1 MEKALEHGVGI
12 KLFLCWRNQDCF
24 LLPWISQVLVLIW
37 PIQIVLPHW
46 QSIQSHWLI
55 IYRSFLRM
63 KRWVYIILSC
73 WSTLLA
79 FVSPYLRIYVVLL
92 QVILVGHSSG
102 GACISYAL
110 EHFPQKI
117 SKAIFICA
125 TMVSNGQ
132 RPFDVFAEEVCNQ
145 YN

>member
-1 MEKALEHGVGI
+1 M
-12 KLFLCWRNQDCF
+12 
-24 LLPWISQVLVLIW
+24 
-37 PIQIVLPHW
+37 
-46 QSIQSHWLI
+46 
-55 IYRSFLRM
+55 
-63 KRWVYIILSC
+63 
-73 WSTLLA
+73 
-79 FVSPYLRIYVVLL
+79 VLL
-92 QVILVGHSSG
+92 QVILIGHSSG

-145 YN
+145 YNYLTYYVLVVKNRTMKNC